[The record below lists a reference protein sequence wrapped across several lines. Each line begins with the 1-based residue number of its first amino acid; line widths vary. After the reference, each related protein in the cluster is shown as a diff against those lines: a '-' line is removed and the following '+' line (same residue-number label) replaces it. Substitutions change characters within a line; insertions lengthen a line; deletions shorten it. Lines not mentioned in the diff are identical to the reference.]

1 MKNGISQLVSGANAL
16 ASGAGQLKDGAV
28 TLADGASQVAD
39 GAGTLNE
46 SLVTLNNEAIKKMIS
61 AYNGD
66 VKDSVERLQAAME
79 AATEYD
85 SFGGKSDNTAGV
97 TKFII
102 KTAAIAA
109 E

>member
-1 MKNGISQLVSGANAL
+1 M
-16 ASGAGQLKDGAV
+16 

-102 KTAAIAA
+102 KTAAISA
-109 E
+109 EEYTLVSTTNSSPPQNASAQAGAFSCI